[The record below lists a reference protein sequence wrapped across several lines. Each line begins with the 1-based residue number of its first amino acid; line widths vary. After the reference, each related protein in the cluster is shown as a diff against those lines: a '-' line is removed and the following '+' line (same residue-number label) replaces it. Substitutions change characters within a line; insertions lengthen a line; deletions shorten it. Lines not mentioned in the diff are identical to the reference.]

1 MVLAGCSQGY
11 TSRGPIIRQK
21 AEVSTGMATYAEI
34 SRVTHEIGGF
44 TPATCW
50 IAHVKEQM
58 GLPVR
63 RAPNRQDTTLRVKPC
78 PPEKKSAIVAA
89 MRRLKML

>member
-1 MVLAGCSQGY
+1 MKG
-11 TSRGPIIRQK
+11 
-21 AEVSTGMATYAEI
+21 EVSTRMATYSEI

-44 TPATCW
+44 TPAACW

-63 RAPNRQDTTLRVKPC
+63 RAPNRQDGNVRVKPC
-78 PPEKKSAIVAA
+78 PPQRKPAIVAA

>member
-1 MVLAGCSQGY
+1 
-11 TSRGPIIRQK
+11 
-21 AEVSTGMATYAEI
+21 MATYAEI
-34 SRVTHEIGGF
+34 KRVAEEIGEF
-44 TPATCW
+44 NVEICW

-63 RAPNRQDTTLRVKPC
+63 RAWNRQDASHRVKPC
-78 PPEKKSAIVAA
+78 PPEKKAAIVAA

>member
-1 MVLAGCSQGY
+1 MGLKHTASY
-11 TSRGPIIRQK
+11 S
-21 AEVSTGMATYAEI
+21 EI
-34 SRVTHEIGGF
+34 GRVTREIGGF
-44 TPATCW
+44 SPAPCW

-63 RAPNRQDTTLRVKPC
+63 RAWNRQDGNLRVKPC
-78 PPEKKSAIVAA
+78 PPEKKRAIVEA